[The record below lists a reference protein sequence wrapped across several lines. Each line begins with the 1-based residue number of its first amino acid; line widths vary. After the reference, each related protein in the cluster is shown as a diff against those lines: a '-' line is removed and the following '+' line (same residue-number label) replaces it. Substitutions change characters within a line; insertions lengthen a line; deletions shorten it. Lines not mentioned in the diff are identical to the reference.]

1 MVHKFWN
8 DKPLEVIHENE
19 KQKEDTC
26 SLVQTEHGFEKP
38 AVSNSLDWSE
48 MCENCED
55 CEISELTIFIQEH
68 YMQTGFPFQIV
79 YSTDHIRHEL
89 SAKPSKVIILRQ
101 RIHVRESEAETEA
114 KGKGSIIA
122 CIMGSVRQYEL
133 NLGGKTAQV
142 QSKIDLCDT
151 LLINF
156 LCVHKKFRH
165 LRLAPAL
172 ITEISR
178 RANEDWGIQKAYYI
192 SIAELPNPF
201 CKASYHH
208 RILDTKRCEL
218 SKYYSASETE
228 RERWS
233 TSLVESKRKYHVQWV
248 AKGPSGGPSGGA
260 TVDCSTLNKI
270 VDIVN
275 TFQTTNKQLY
285 ELLTVEALKRVLES
299 PIMDSCIVYDKLKGN
314 VVAFIS
320 VSHQHYRVCV
330 ESDFQKDDHLKTVV
344 IYQYGFVDMDDAVP
358 IMREVF
364 AESSAVKWDVFTTTD
379 SDIIDQNYIGGHSF
393 YHYMYNVRMF
403 EMRSHKVTLCG
414 L

>member
-1 MVHKFWN
+1 MVHQFWN
-8 DKPLEVIHENE
+8 DKPLEVVYE
-19 KQKEDTC
+19 KEKVVKQIC
-26 SLVQTEHGFEKP
+26 SLFFEKP
-38 AVSNSLDWSE
+38 AVSNSLVWSE
-48 MCENCED
+48 ICD
-55 CEISELTIFIQEH
+55 DSSDLSELTIFIQEN
-68 YMQTGFPFQIV
+68 YMQNGFPFQIV
-79 YSTDHIRHEL
+79 YSTHHLRHEL
-89 SAKPSKVIILRQ
+89 SVKPSNVILLRQ
-101 RIHVRESEAETEA
+101 RVHARESESESEAKTEL

-133 NLGGKTAQV
+133 NLGGKTAQS

-192 SIAELPNPF
+192 SLAELPNPF

-248 AKGPSGGPSGGA
+248 SDECGPSGGA
-260 TVDCSTLNKI
+260 TVDFSTLNKI
-270 VDIVN
+270 VDLVN
-275 TFQTTNKQLY
+275 TFHTTNKQLY

-299 PIMDSCIVYDKLKGN
+299 PIMDSCIVYDKLKGD

-330 ESDFQKDDHLKTVV
+330 ESDFPKDDHLKTVV